1 MVDIIDPFD
10 APTAPDI
17 VDPFDPQ
24 PTEKGFIES
33 KVDFAKSVGSGVRSA
48 PISLVQGIA
57 ELGAAAFD
65 LATGAS
71 TSRPTTEFFNY
82 AKNSLGPQDSTA
94 RATDEIV
101 GFGLGFIPFVGWL
114 GRGAKVAKGAKFIPS
129 TSTSLSYFCN
139 KISRDR
145 LLRAVVAPR

>member
-1 MVDIIDPFD
+1 M
-10 APTAPDI
+10 
-17 VDPFDPQ
+17 
-24 PTEKGFIES
+24 
-33 KVDFAKSVGSGVRSA
+33 DFAKSVGSGVRSA

-65 LATGAS
+65 FATGAS

-129 TSTSLSYFCN
+129 TSRFLKSAEKFGATETG
-139 KISRDR
+139 KA
-145 LLRAVVAPR
+145 LLKTAPRQAATANEA